1 MKKERVR
8 LVFLPAGPVCCP
20 CSLFQKDLRCSRGRP
35 CRLPCSLWEM
45 FFFSSFISYALIEF
59 SSPISISYFHFSRL
73 RGCCLNDSTLELIVS

>member
-45 FFFSSFISYALIEF
+45 FFFFQLYLL
-59 SSPISISYFHFSRL
+59 HF
-73 RGCCLNDSTLELIVS
+73 D